1 MKALLFTSTNCKA
14 CPAMKQNLAKAGIP
28 YDEMN
33 VDVRENWAIAGL
45 YRVRALPTLVVVE
58 GGKPVESLPGSW
70 PLPELLKLKE
80 KRAL

>member
-14 CPAMKQNLAKAGIP
+14 CPAMKRDLAKAGIP

-45 YRVRALPTLVVVE
+45 YRVRALPTLVVID
-58 GGKPVESLPGSW
+58 GSQPVESLTGAY

-80 KRAL
+80 RRGL